1 MRRRMFDES
10 NLHSLIARESRLR
23 RIPHSKLLRESLQ
36 AAADE
41 KFTVRADSGLS
52 PDWREKLRRLAPF
65 AEAQSDWHWWNKPP
79 WSDLKF
85 LLVKESEFLAWLD
98 GATGATKHATE
109 VPSANVG
116 ATSPALKPAPE
127 PKIDEAINAEYDI
140 AKQKGLKPPNV
151 REIVALVQTRL
162 HAQGFNAS
170 GRQIQHVADADRHKS
185 RRRQPG
191 PTVASEKRGSS
202 R

>member
-1 MRRRMFDES
+1 MFDES

-23 RIPHSKLLRESLQ
+23 RIPHGKLLRESLQ

-52 PDWREKLRRLAPF
+52 PDWRERLRGLAAV
-65 AEAQSDWHWWNKPP
+65 AEAQYDWHWWGKPP
-79 WSDLKF
+79 WSELKP

-98 GATGATKHATE
+98 GATGATKHTTE
-109 VPSANVG
+109 LPGGTVG
-116 ATSPALKPAPE
+116 AASPALKFAPDS
-127 PKIDEAINAEYDI
+127 KIDEAINAEYNI
-140 AKQKGLKPPNV
+140 AEQKGLKPPNV
-151 REIVALVQTRL
+151 KEIVAPVQTRL

-170 GRQIQHVADADRHKS
+170 GRQIQRVADADKHKR

-191 PTVASEKRGSS
+191 RTVTSEKRGDPG
-202 R
+202 